1 MIKKQSGSVLTIAL
15 VLIFAISIFAFASS
29 GVINNDFLATK
40 KYKNNITAGFLARAG
55 IEKAIQVLKHDNGV
69 FDALNDSWNN
79 NESSFKN
86 VTLDDGFFT
95 VGYGA
100 ENEKRYGVV
109 DEESKLNIN
118 LATKEMLM
126 LLPGLGQDEVGRL
139 LNARGKAKFHRPVEL
154 VSRAI
159 ITEDV
164 YAKIKGFVTVWGDG
178 RINVNTAS
186 REVLASVPGLYV
198 KEVDAILA
206 FRKGHDGIE
215 GTSDDTAFKSIADLQ
230 SLSGFRYVDV
240 NGLFKIS
247 SSNFYIV
254 SEGLIYKNT
263 VSRGKR
269 IIEAVVKRDNNKIT
283 IEYWNMS

>member
-1 MIKKQSGSVLTIAL
+1 MINKQSGSVLTIAL
-15 VLIFAISIFAFASS
+15 ILIFAISIFAFASS
-29 GVINNDFLATK
+29 GIINNDFLATK

-55 IEKAIQVLKHDNGV
+55 IEKAIQVLKHDNGG

-95 VGYGA
+95 VGYGT

-126 LLPGLGQDEVGRL
+126 LLPGLGQNEVGRL
-139 LNARGKAKFHRPVEL
+139 LNARGKSKFHRPVEL

-198 KEVDAILA
+198 KEIDAILA

-240 NGLFKIS
+240 NGLFKTS